1 MTGLLAGAMAP
12 SAHVAAMTGYGAV
25 VGITVGLGIPLVIG
39 IAAAVIV
46 ASYYRLQRHRADAV
60 AMAAYRKLA
69 EEAVANQQE
78 LRSQLDK
85 LTEHVRAVE
94 QLMRDV
100 G

>member
-1 MTGLLAGAMAP
+1 MMA
-12 SAHVAAMTGYGAV
+12 AHVAALTSSAIA
-25 VGITVGLGIPLVIG
+25 GISLGLGIPLAICG
-39 IAAAVIV
+39 AAAVIV
-46 ASYYRLQRHRADAV
+46 WSYFRLQAHRADAV
-60 AMAAYRKLA
+60 AMAHYRKLA

-78 LRSQLDK
+78 LRTELAK